1 MEAIRGKSVTCKSFS
16 SFANDDTCFE
26 QVNIVFESVL
36 GLNGDK
42 IADFSLA
49 VAEDMS
55 TTTNRLFC
63 LGFRSYHM

>member
-1 MEAIRGKSVTCKSFS
+1 M
-16 SFANDDTCFE
+16 
-26 QVNIVFESVL
+26 FESVL

-55 TTTNRLFC
+55 TTTNRLLR